1 MPTIAI
7 LNACRDLMLH
17 RSNLQLAAAF
27 DRLADILLDNAAKE
41 YAPRVVGSL
50 LDARSGLLRLRASI
64 AELFAKELT
73 LRLNGR
79 KPCNIPTVGLLQPAT
94 RSIARL
100 PMSSY
105 ASLASG
111 ESRTASN

>member
-1 MPTIAI
+1 MSTEVATATTPAASAMPTIAI

-50 LDARSGLLRLRASI
+50 LDARSGLLRLRAAI
-64 AELFAKELT
+64 AETFAEELT
-73 LRLNGR
+73 LRLNGLKDINR
-79 KPCNIPTVGLLQPAT
+79 
-94 RSIARL
+94 
-100 PMSSY
+100 
-105 ASLASG
+105 
-111 ESRTASN
+111 